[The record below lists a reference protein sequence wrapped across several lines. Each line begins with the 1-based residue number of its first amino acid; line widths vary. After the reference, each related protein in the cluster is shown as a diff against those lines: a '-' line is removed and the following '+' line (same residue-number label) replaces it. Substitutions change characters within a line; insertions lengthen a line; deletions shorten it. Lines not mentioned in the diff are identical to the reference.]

1 MLFTKACRVAAI
13 LLVATSVLTIA
24 ANVYRMFGI
33 DDDMAREIFFKRVFY
48 NNGSILL
55 IGIALGTLAD
65 ISRALQSQNG

>member
-1 MLFTKACRVAAI
+1 MLFTKTCRVAAI
-13 LLVATSVLTIA
+13 LLVVTLVLTIV

-33 DDDMAREIFFKRVFY
+33 DDAMAREVFFKRVFY

-65 ISRALQSQNG
+65 ISRSLQFKTG